1 MKLMLMVGSI
11 VLVVLFV
18 AANVALTA
26 RRSQTFPKYWQ
37 DKMTEPVAP
46 NAVRLVALGD
56 SSVEAIGANR
66 PMDGFVGRI
75 AEYIEARTGRPVHI
89 ANVSDGGT
97 TSDIIHNQLP
107 KVDLS
112 TADLVLVADSN
123 DMQARVPVDQY
134 RGDLTTLMQALPADR
149 TVYSDLPIFPGQG
162 PYQAMLQQLADAH
175 GIRRADFNAIFSG
188 EGQRLDIFSW
198 LPPHLNSKGYGFWFE
213 AFKPRVDQVM
223 AGWNL
228 PSA

>member
-37 DKMTEPVAP
+37 GKMTEPVAS
-46 NAVRLVALGD
+46 NAVRLVALDD
-56 SSVEAIGANR
+56 SSVEAIGAIR

-107 KVDLS
+107 KEDLS
-112 TADLVLVADSN
+112 AADLVLVADSN
-123 DMQARVPVDQY
+123 DMQARVPLDQY
-134 RGDLTTLMQALPADR
+134 RADLTKLMQALPADR
-149 TVYSDLPIFPGQG
+149 TVYSDLPIFPGRG
-162 PYQAMLQQLADAH
+162 PYQAVLQQLADGFFDIGVGPEAPARVWS
-175 GIRRADFNAIFSG
+175 GPSFVFGPTRRGPAD
-188 EGQRLDIFSW
+188 
-198 LPPHLNSKGYGFWFE
+198 
-213 AFKPRVDQVM
+213 
-223 AGWNL
+223 
-228 PSA
+228 